1 MLRRG
6 DRPVAPAS
14 ISPRQVPARTARQGP
29 RNEVQSRRPQGMAAA
44 EARERHPPAGPQAEA
59 RQRLVGIFRAGRQVA
74 AMVADQRRE
83 GVSVD
88 LYQHAAG
95 TTGGAGEP
103 LPHGSAGGGGLL
115 IGLGHRCGRI
125 YMGACRRRR
134 GWRGLR
140 SIAASRQVGMA
151 ARKREPSSSNRPA
164 ISLDQDRGR
173 PGAVLPARAI
183 GCAAARPSDRT
194 GVCP

>member
-14 ISPRQVPARTARQGP
+14 ISPRQVPARTARQGL
-29 RNEVQSRRPQGMAAA
+29 RNEVQSRRPQRMAAA

-74 AMVADQRRE
+74 AMVADQRGE

-88 LYQHAAG
+88 LYQHAAA
-95 TTGGAGEP
+95 TTRGAGEP
-103 LPHGSAGGGGLL
+103 LPHGSAGGGLLL
-115 IGLGHRCGRI
+115 IGYGHRCGRI

-134 GWRGLR
+134 GLL
-140 SIAASRQVGMA
+140 SIAASRQVGRA

-164 ISLDQDRGR
+164 IWLDQDTGR
-173 PGAVLPARAI
+173 PSAALPAKAI
-183 GCAAARPSDRT
+183 GHAAARPHDRT